1 MRARLHGATIRGR
14 LRSDPGLL
22 VLVGLV
28 VALTAALVTAV
39 GPLTDRTADRAIAA
53 TVRDAGP
60 RGSVTATMPEQ
71 YQDPRSRTRD
81 PSTATQVAQATTYA
95 ETVLPDDLAAVLRP
109 GVASLT
115 TPALHLL
122 DAGPGRYLRLAY
134 VDTPAGPPAVTYT
147 SGGPPEASVG
157 PGRADVTL
165 PGDAGPWPVQVALS
179 EEAARLLDLA
189 PGDRISAEDEQA
201 RPFRIR
207 ISGVYR
213 AVDPTDD
220 GWRVASELLQPTQGV
235 SEGVER
241 TSAAALVSAEA
252 LPDLRLAVP
261 SDELRHRVAFT
272 PRPEA
277 LGWRAVPDLQRS
289 VVSLEASA
297 GMARSGITWDSL
309 LDEVLGDGRGQVD
322 SARGQAQVLL
332 VGLLAGA
339 LLVLVLASQLLVR
352 RRSGPVVVAR
362 ERGASL
368 LGLGLELLVESLG
381 VAVLGT
387 ALGVGATWLLV
398 GDADPLA
405 AVVPLV
411 VAAAAAPV
419 LGVVAAKRAT
429 AARRAPA
436 NRSARRALARG
447 RQVLRL
453 AVEGAVLAAAVF
465 AVVALRERGVV
476 GGDLAAASA
485 VTWVVVAACLL
496 LLRLLPLG
504 VRLVLRATR
513 RSVGEVGFL
522 AAARLGETGAR
533 ALPLLVVVV
542 AVAQLTVGVALA
554 ATEREGQAAG
564 ALLAV
569 GGDARLRTP
578 PDPALEGVAA
588 DVASAPGVR
597 AVAAGRVAD
606 GVRASSSG
614 TAASVRLV
622 VVDAPAY
629 ARLLAAGD
637 LPDAPDLAAL
647 ASPGPRVPA
656 LLLGGDPALRD
667 DLVVHWDDANVP
679 LTLVGEAPRV
689 EASVDPVVVV
699 DAAAFAGAGAVVQP
713 DTVWAVGPGAAAA
726 LGGSAGDLLTY
737 DDELAARRDAPL
749 AAGLARLA
757 VATAAL
763 LLLLGL
769 LGVVLGA
776 AVEAPARAES
786 LGRLRALGLP
796 DRDLRRVLAG
806 ELLGPVVVAGAVGLV
821 LGAVAARLAF
831 GSLALER
838 ITGQSGSPALVL
850 PWWTALAVVALVV
863 AVGAVGAVEWRRL
876 RRRPLAELLRS

>member
-1 MRARLHGATIRGR
+1 MRPRLHGATIRGR
-14 LRSDPGLL
+14 LRSEPGLL

-60 RGSVTATMPEQ
+60 RGTVTATLPEA
-71 YQDPRSRTRD
+71 YVDPRERTRV
-81 PSTATQVAQATTYA
+81 PSSVTEVEQATTSA
-95 ETVLPDDLAAVLRP
+95 RTVLPEDLAAVLRP

-115 TPALHLL
+115 TPSLHLL
-122 DAGPGRYLRLAY
+122 DAGPGRYLRLAF
-134 VDTPAGPPAVTYT
+134 VDTPDGPLEVTYT

-157 PGRADVTL
+157 PARADITL
-165 PGDAGPWPVQVALS
+165 PADAGPWPVQVALS
-179 EEAARLLDLA
+179 EEAARLLDLG
-189 PGDRISAEDEQA
+189 PGDRISAEDEQK
-201 RPFRIR
+201 RSFRIR

-220 GWRVASELLQPTQGV
+220 GWQVASELLQPTQGV
-235 SEGVER
+235 SEGAQR

-261 SDELRHRVAFT
+261 SDELRHRVTFT
-272 PRPEA
+272 PLPEA
-277 LGWRAVPDLQRS
+277 LGWRAVPDLRRS
-289 VVSLEASA
+289 VVSLETSA
-297 GMARSGITWDSL
+297 GMARSQVTWDSL
-309 LDEVLGDGRGQVD
+309 FDEVLREGRSQVD

-332 VGLLAGA
+332 VGMLAGA
-339 LLVLVLASQLLVR
+339 LLVLVLAAQLLVR

-368 LGLGLELLVESLG
+368 VGLGSELLVESLG
-381 VAVLGT
+381 VAVVGT
-387 ALGVGATWLLV
+387 GLGVGATRLLV
-398 GDADPLA
+398 GDADPTA
-405 AVVPLV
+405 AVLPLV
-411 VAAAAAPV
+411 VAAVAAPV
-419 LGVVAAKRAT
+419 LGVIAATRAT

-447 RQVLRL
+447 RQALRL
-453 AVEGAVLAAAVF
+453 AVEGVVLAAAVF

-476 GGDLAAASA
+476 GGDVTAATA

-504 VRLVLRATR
+504 VRLALRATR

-564 ALLAV
+564 ALLTV
-569 GGDARLRTP
+569 GGDARLRTR
-578 PDPALEGVAA
+578 PDPALDGVAA
-588 DVASAPGVR
+588 SVASAPGVR
-597 AVAAGRVAD
+597 AAVAGRVAD
-606 GVRASSSG
+606 GIRASSAA
-614 TAASVRLV
+614 TATSVRLV
-622 VVDAPAY
+622 VVDAPSY
-629 ARLLAAGD
+629 ARLLGSSD
-637 LPDAPDLAAL
+637 LPDSPDLAAL

-679 LTLVGEAPRV
+679 LTVVGEAPRV
-689 EASVDPVVVV
+689 EASADPVIVV
-699 DAAAFAGAGAVVQP
+699 DVAAFAAAGAVAQP
-713 DTVWAVGPGAAAA
+713 DTVWAAGPGAAAA
-726 LGGSAGDLLTY
+726 LDGAPGDLLTY
-737 DDELAARRDAPL
+737 DDEVAARRDAPL

-757 VATAAL
+757 LAAAGL
-763 LLLLGL
+763 LLLLAV

-796 DRDLRRVLAG
+796 DRDLRRILAG
-806 ELLGPVVVAGAVGLV
+806 ELLGPVVVVGLV
-821 LGAVAARLAF
+821 GLASGAIAARLAF

-838 ITGQSGSPALVL
+838 ITGQSGPPALVL
-850 PWWTALAVVALVV
+850 PWWTALALIGLVV
-863 AVGAVGAVEWRRL
+863 GVGVVGAVEWRRL